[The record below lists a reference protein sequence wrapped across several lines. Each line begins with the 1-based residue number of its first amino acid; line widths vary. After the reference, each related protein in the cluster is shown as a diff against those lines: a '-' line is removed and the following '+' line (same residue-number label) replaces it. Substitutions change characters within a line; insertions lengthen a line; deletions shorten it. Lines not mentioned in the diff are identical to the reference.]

1 MNYSV
6 KIQSWAGLF
15 GKNRL
20 YISIFYYKVVIY
32 VFFGIF
38 RGAILGLFE
47 AVTFDNVSIY
57 EAWPIVWLNYCS
69 FSLKYHHF

>member
-20 YISIFYYKVVIY
+20 YISIFYYKVVILELL
-32 VFFGIF
+32 G
-38 RGAILGLFE
+38 GAILGLFE

-57 EAWPIVWLNYCS
+57 EAWPIVWLNYCP
-69 FSLKYHHF
+69 FSLKYDHF